1 MRQETKRLYLQDAYR
16 VEFDARVVERGLREK
31 KPALILDQT
40 CFYPESGGQP
50 YDQGWIDGERVIKV
64 FDEGEK
70 VIHVLEKDIEAEGIK
85 GKIDWERRFD
95 HMQQHSGQHILS
107 QSFVELFGAKTLSF
121 HLGESVS
128 TLEID
133 LKKASDDEVERVERR
148 ANEIVFEDREVKLHF
163 LSEDEIGRLPLR
175 KPPPKKK
182 RIRVV
187 EISDFDY
194 TACGGTHVGRTGE
207 VGLVKILKWER
218 IRDNVRFEFLCGNRA
233 LQDYS
238 TKNMIL
244 RELSNRY
251 TVHESEVL
259 SSVEKLSSDLKSQK
273 QRSRKLEQMIA
284 QYEAQEIIK
293 KAEGSIISQKFT
305 DKTHEEVRNLALS
318 IIHSGDFIVLLG
330 LRGEERGHLILARSE
345 GFDIDMRELIPL
357 VSPLI
362 KGKGG
367 GNPSLVEL
375 VAEDKDKID
384 AALDKALTFIEKKIG
399 VRLP

>member
-1 MRQETKRLYLQDAYR
+1 MKQETRRLYLEDSYR
-16 VEFDARVVERGLREK
+16 TEFEALVVEKGKREEI
-31 KPALILDQT
+31 PALILDQT

-50 YDQGWIDGERVIKV
+50 YDQGWINGERVIKV
-64 FDEGEK
+64 FEEEEK
-70 VIHVLEKDIEAEGIK
+70 VIHVLERGIEAEGIN
-85 GKIDWERRFD
+85 GKIDWQRRFD
-95 HMQQHSGQHILS
+95 HMQQHTGQHILS
-107 QSFVELFGAKTLSF
+107 QSFVELFEAKTLSF
-121 HLGESVS
+121 HLSESIS

-133 LKKASDDEVERVERR
+133 LKKASDDEVEKVEER
-148 ANEIVFEDREVKLHF
+148 ANQIIFEDREVKIHF
-163 LSEDEIGRLPLR
+163 LSGDEIDRFPLR

-182 RIRVV
+182 RIRVI

-218 IRDNVRFEFLCGNRA
+218 IRDNVRFEFLCGKRA

-238 TKNMIL
+238 AKNRIL

-273 QRSRKLEQMIA
+273 QRSRKLQQKIA

-293 KAEGSIISQKFT
+293 KADGSIISKKFT

-318 IIHSGDFIVLLG
+318 IIHGGDFIVLLG
-330 LRGEERGHLILARSE
+330 LKSEERGHLILARSE

-375 VAEDKDKID
+375 VAEDTENID
-384 AALDKALTFIEKKIG
+384 AALREARTFIEK
-399 VRLP
+399 RF

>member
-1 MRQETKRLYLQDAYR
+1 MRQETKRLYLEDPYR
-16 VEFDARVVERGLREK
+16 VEFEARVVEKGLREQ

-50 YDQGWIDGERVIKV
+50 YDQGRIDGKRVIKV
-64 FDEGEK
+64 FEEGERI
-70 VIHVLEKDIEAEGIK
+70 IHVLDKDIDAESIS
-85 GKIDWERRFD
+85 GKIDWQRRFG
-95 HMQQHSGQHILS
+95 HMQQHTGQHILS
-107 QSFVELFGAKTLSF
+107 QSFIELFGAKTFSF

-128 TLEID
+128 TLEIG
-133 LKKASDDEVERVERR
+133 LRKASDEEVERVEKR
-148 ANEIVFEDREVKLHF
+148 ANEIVFEDREVKIHF
-163 LSEDEIGRLPLR
+163 LSEDEVGRLPLR

-187 EISDFDY
+187 EVSDFDY

-207 VGLVKILKWER
+207 VGLVKILRWER

-238 TKNMIL
+238 AKNRIL

-259 SSVEKLSSDLKSQK
+259 SVVEKLSSDLKSQK
-273 QRSRKLEQMIA
+273 QTSRKLQQKIA

-293 KAEGSIISQKFT
+293 KAEKSIISQTFT
-305 DKTHEEVRNLALS
+305 DRTHEEVRNLALN
-318 IIHSGDFIVLLG
+318 IIHGGDFIVLLG
-330 LRGEERGHLILARSE
+330 LKGKERGHLILARSE

-384 AALDKALTFIEKKIG
+384 AALGEARTWIEKKI
-399 VRLP
+399 LA

>member
-1 MRQETKRLYLQDAYR
+1 MRQETKRLYLEDPYR
-16 VEFDARVVERGLREK
+16 LEFEARVVEKGLREQ

-50 YDQGWIDGERVIKV
+50 YDQGWIDGKRVIKV
-64 FDEGEK
+64 FEEEERI
-70 VIHVLEKDIEAEGIK
+70 IHVLDRDIDAESIS
-85 GKIDWERRFD
+85 GKIDWQRRFD
-95 HMQQHSGQHILS
+95 HMQQHTGQHILS
-107 QSFVELFGAKTLSF
+107 QSFTELFGAKTLSF

-128 TLEID
+128 TLEIALRD
-133 LKKASDDEVERVERR
+133 ASDEEVERVERR
-148 ANEIVFEDREVKLHF
+148 ANEIVFEGREVKTHF
-163 LSEDEIGRLPLR
+163 LSEDEVGRLPLR

-187 EISDFDY
+187 EVSDFDY

-238 TKNMIL
+238 AKNRIL
-244 RELSNRY
+244 RELANRY

-259 SSVEKLSSDLKSQK
+259 PAVEKLSSDLKSQK
-273 QRSRKLEQMIA
+273 QISRKLQQKIA

-293 KAEGSIISQKFT
+293 KAEKSIISQTFT
-305 DKTHEEVRNLALS
+305 DRTHEEVRNLALN
-318 IIHSGDFIVLLG
+318 IIHGGDFIVLLG
-330 LRGEERGHLILARSE
+330 LKGEERGHLILARSE

-375 VAEDKDKID
+375 VAEDKEKVA
-384 AALDKALTFIEKKIG
+384 AALEKAHTFIEKKI
-399 VRLP
+399 LK

>member
-1 MRQETKRLYLQDAYR
+1 MKQETKRLYLEDSYR
-16 VEFDARVVERGLREK
+16 ADFEALVVERETREK
-31 KPALILDQT
+31 MSALILDQT

-50 YDQGWIDGERVIKV
+50 YDRGWIN
-64 FDEGEK
+64 GEK
-70 VIHVLEKDIEAEGIK
+70 VVKVFEEGERIIHILDRDIDAQGIK
-85 GKIDWERRFD
+85 GKIDWQRRFD

-107 QSFVELFGAKTLSF
+107 QSFVELFEAQTLSF

-133 LKKASDDEVERVERR
+133 MKKASDEEVEKVEGR
-148 ANEIVFEDREVKLHF
+148 ANEIVFEDRKVKIHF
-163 LSEDEIGRLPLR
+163 LSEDEVDRLPLR
-175 KPPPKKK
+175 KPPPEKK

-207 VGLVKILKWER
+207 VGLIKILKWER
-218 IRDNVRFEFLCGNRA
+218 IRDNVRFEFLCGKRA

-238 TKNMIL
+238 AKNKIL
-244 RELSNRY
+244 RELANRF

-273 QRSRKLEQMIA
+273 QSCRKLQQKIA
-284 QYEAQEIIK
+284 QYEAREIIK
-293 KAEGSIISQKFT
+293 KADKNIISQRFT
-305 DKTHEEVRNLALS
+305 DRTHEEVKNLALS
-318 IIHSGDFIVLLG
+318 IIHGGDFIVLLG
-330 LRGEERGHLILARSE
+330 LKGEERGHLILARSAC
-345 GFDIDMRELIPL
+345 FDIDMRELIPL

-375 VAEDKDKID
+375 VAEDTENID
-384 AALDKALTFIEKKIG
+384 AALEQARTFIEKKILT
-399 VRLP
+399 V